1 MSVKKININQSE
13 QIYDISSDV
22 GYLYAGIAT
31 PTTDPGTIDSKV
43 VYFANTAGTYPHFDN
58 ITVEVNQVVA
68 LYNING
74 SWESHEITNS
84 TVTTDKIVDGAVT
97 TEKLADSAM
106 SQAMN
111 TAISNEIARAQA
123 AEQANAKAI
132 FKLNNKTDFVDQKQN
147 EITEYDKISFEN
159 ESGEEVVS
167 VDEVGL
173 NTKSVKIGETDV
185 KTELDKLID
194 KTDFVDQKQN
204 EITEYDKISFENE
217 SGEEVVSVD
226 ETGLKAT
233 NIKIDEMDVK
243 TEIDKLN
250 NKTDFVDLIRLG
262 IKKWLFIG
270 DSVTHG
276 FISDYPNNGYFVEKV
291 SSPLF
296 ISKLTGITTVNA
308 GHGSWNCKEWW

>member
-167 VDEVGL
+167 VDE
-173 NTKSVKIGETDV
+173 
-185 KTELDKLID
+185 
-194 KTDFVDQKQN
+194 
-204 EITEYDKISFENE
+204 
-217 SGEEVVSVD
+217 
-226 ETGLKAT
+226 TGLKAT

>member
-1 MSVKKININQSE
+1 M
-13 QIYDISSDV
+13 
-22 GYLYAGIAT
+22 
-31 PTTDPGTIDSKV
+31 
-43 VYFANTAGTYPHFDN
+43 
-58 ITVEVNQVVA
+58 
-68 LYNING
+68 
-74 SWESHEITNS
+74 
-84 TVTTDKIVDGAVT
+84 
-97 TEKLADSAM
+97 
-106 SQAMN
+106 
-111 TAISNEIARAQA
+111 
-123 AEQANAKAI
+123 
-132 FKLNNKTDFVDQKQN
+132 
-147 EITEYDKISFEN
+147 
-159 ESGEEVVS
+159 S

>member
-1 MSVKKININQSE
+1 MDDEPTVGSDNLVKSCGVA
-13 QIYDISSDV
+13 D
-22 GYLYAGIAT
+22 
-31 PTTDPGTIDSKV
+31 TIEK
-43 VYFANTAGTYPHFDN
+43 
-58 ITVEVNQVVA
+58 
-68 LYNING
+68 
-74 SWESHEITNS
+74 ES
-84 TVTTDKIVDGAVT
+84 
-97 TEKLADSAM
+97 
-106 SQAMN
+106 
-111 TAISNEIARAQA
+111 ARAKA
-123 AEQANAKAI
+123 AEQANSKAI
-132 FKLNNKTDFVDQKQN
+132 FKLNNKTVFVDQNQN
-147 EITEYDKISFEN
+147 DITEYDKISFEN

-185 KTELDKLID
+185 KTELDKLNN
-194 KTDFVDQKQN
+194 KTVFVDQNQN
-204 EITEYDKISFENE
+204 DITEYDKISFENE

-233 NIKIDEMDVK
+233 NIKINEMDVK

-250 NKTDFVDLIRLG
+250 NKSDFVDLIRLG

-296 ISKLTGITTVNA
+296 MSKLTGITTVNA